1 MRRIAGLTFA
11 LLPLL
16 AIAAT
21 PETGRDYYNELLNVQ
36 GLNPLATFV
45 CFPDDQP
52 ETFFIM
58 GRSSQF
64 EATLKA
70 KGRPID
76 PAFQKTLK
84 QAKRNHELLYWQGF
98 HKGVASDAS
107 MLERGASASEWS
119 VTSNEV
125 GGEKATVKVTVRI
138 TWPTL
143 RYRLE
148 ISFKDKPGEFDAY
161 GQCEPIPDEDV
172 AVKRESKR

>member
-1 MRRIAGLTFA
+1 MKRAAA
-11 LLPLL
+11 LALVSLSL
-16 AIAAT
+16 SAIAAAT
-21 PETGRDYYNELLNVQ
+21 ETARDYYNELLSVQ

-45 CFPDDQP
+45 CFPNDQP

-70 KGRPID
+70 KGKPID

-84 QAKRNHELLYWQGF
+84 HAKGNHELLYWQGF

-107 MLERGASASEWS
+107 MLERGGTASEWH
-119 VTSNEV
+119 VIFNEF
-125 GGEKATVKVTVRI
+125 GGEKVSGNVAVRI

-143 RYRLE
+143 RYRLV
-148 ISFKDKPGEFDAY
+148 ISFKNKPGEVNAY
-161 GQCEPIPDEDV
+161 GQCEPIPEGD
-172 AVKRESKR
+172 ATVKSKPRR

>member
-1 MRRIAGLTFA
+1 MRRVAWITLAS
-11 LLPLL
+11 LPLL

-21 PETGRDYYNELLNVQ
+21 PETARDYYNELLSVQ
-36 GLNPLATFV
+36 GLSPLATFV
-45 CFPDDQP
+45 CFPDDQT
-52 ETFFIM
+52 ETFFIV

-76 PAFQKTLK
+76 SAFRKALK
-84 QAKRNHELLYWQGF
+84 LAKRNHELLYWQGF

-119 VTSNEV
+119 VTSDEV
-125 GGEKATVKVTVRI
+125 SGEKATVKVIVRI

-143 RYRLE
+143 RYRLV
-148 ISFKDKPGEFDAY
+148 ISVKGKPGEFDAY
-161 GQCEPIPDEDV
+161 GQCEPIPEKDV
-172 AVKRESKR
+172 AVKREPMR